1 MGIAKFSKQANC
13 KETLLLH
20 FETQNMY
27 DIVPID
33 LWFAVINVV
42 LRDGKETPYINMQ
55 TCPVFALAVEDLTV
69 SCHEIGLSFN
79 SPRLQVFFMIRPCWK
94 FGDFFSCN

>member
-1 MGIAKFSKQANC
+1 
-13 KETLLLH
+13 
-20 FETQNMY
+20 MY
-27 DIVPID
+27 DIVPIV

-42 LRDGKETPYINMQ
+42 LRDGKETPYINMK

-79 SPRLQVFFMIRPCWK
+79 SPRQQVFFMSRPYWK